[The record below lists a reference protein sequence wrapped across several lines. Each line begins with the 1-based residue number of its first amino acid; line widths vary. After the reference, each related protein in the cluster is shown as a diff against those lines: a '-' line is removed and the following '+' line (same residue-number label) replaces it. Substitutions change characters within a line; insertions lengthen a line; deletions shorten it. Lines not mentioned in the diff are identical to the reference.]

1 VRDATRW
8 CAVEAESRHAGRD
21 LAVVV
26 VTYNSADVIG
36 ACLAS
41 LRRWLPA
48 AEVIVVDNEST
59 DATRAV
65 VGDRSR
71 LCAGHGNVGF
81 GAGVNLGVAHTARR
95 WVLVLNPDATIV
107 GVAGLQ
113 RLLAR
118 APFGLA
124 GCAVERRGRFASLV
138 HEQRGWRLD
147 LFRWL
152 VIWFLVPAEVPADRR
167 IRPGARRPWVSGAAM
182 LVARDEF
189 LRIGGFD
196 EDFFLYGEDLD
207 LSRRYRRAGLPVT
220 GTDAVRVVHRGQ
232 GSLSAPAPAIS
243 WGLLGLLET
252 VGKWHGEREALRA
265 ARLALGFVGAVRRV
279 GGVRGIGGVPGLG
292 SRARKKAATAAEV
305 LALLTD
311 GREGH
316 YRHAER
322 ALDRARGHPK
332 SPHR

>member
-1 VRDATRW
+1 
-8 CAVEAESRHAGRD
+8 VEAEPGQVGRD

-26 VTYNSADVIG
+26 VTHNSADVIG

-41 LRRWLPA
+41 LRRWLPG
-48 AEVIVVDNEST
+48 AELVVVDNEST

-65 VGDRSR
+65 VGDRAQ
-71 LCAGHGNVGF
+71 LCAGLGNVGF
-81 GAGVNLGVAHTARR
+81 GSGVNLGVAHTARR
-95 WVLVLNPDATIV
+95 WVLVLNPDATVV
-107 GVAGLQ
+107 GVAGL
-113 RLLAR
+113 RGLLAR
-118 APFGLA
+118 EPFGLA

-138 HEQRGWRLD
+138 HEERGWTLD

-167 IRPGARRPWVSGAAM
+167 IRPGARCPWVSGAAL

-207 LSRRYRRAGLPVT
+207 LSRRYRQAGLPVT
-220 GTDAVRVVHRGQ
+220 GTDAVRVVHHAQ
-232 GSLSAPAPAIS
+232 GSQPAPAPAIC
-243 WGLLGLLET
+243 WGLLGLLEM

-265 ARLALGFVGAVRRV
+265 ARLALVFIVAVRRV
-279 GGVRGIGGVPGLG
+279 GTVPGLG

-305 LALLTD
+305 LVLLAD
-311 GREGH
+311 GREAQ
-316 YRHAER
+316 YRHAQR
-322 ALDRARGHPK
+322 ALGSARSHPTF
-332 SPHR
+332 SRR